1 MTPNSVNYR
10 PLPAK
15 LIFNP
20 NSGAPGE
27 SPVQLTD
34 VITQMQLWNL
44 VPEVYLVAQDS
55 NLLPVVQDAFDRK
68 IRMFVVCGGDGTIES
83 VAMGLV
89 GTRATLGIIPM
100 GTQNNVALSLGI
112 PDDIPSAVA
121 LLRTGQRL
129 KVDVGVAVFGET
141 ERLFLEVCSVGLL
154 AALFPTYDDIQHGN
168 LSRIGDF
175 LAMLVSSPPAEMHLV
190 LNERKEI
197 HTQGH
202 VMLAANMPYI
212 GPRQQVAPGG
222 NCNDGRLDV
231 LIFSDLSKMDL
242 LSHAAVQLSGG
253 GPEDPRI
260 QHFKVRS
267 IDVDTNPPMP
277 IVADGSQLGEGRLH
291 IKLRRRALGVM
302 TAAAAAPPPSAAE
315 SIDEPQPAAV

>member
-1 MTPNSVNYR
+1 MSEPANYR
-10 PLPAK
+10 PLPVK

-20 NSGAPGE
+20 NSGKPNE

-34 VITQMQLWNL
+34 VITQMQTWNL
-44 VPEVYLVAQDS
+44 VPEVHLVDPGTD
-55 NLLPVVQDAFDRK
+55 LLPVVRDAFDRK

-112 PDDIPSAVA
+112 PDDIPAAVA
-121 LLRTGQRL
+121 LLRTGQRQRI
-129 KVDVGVAVFGET
+129 DVGRAVLGET

-154 AALFPTYDDIQHGN
+154 AALFPTYDDIQHGD

-202 VMLAANMPYI
+202 VVLAANMPYV

-222 NCNDGRLDV
+222 TCSDGRLDV
-231 LIFSDLSKMDL
+231 LIFADLSKMDL

-253 GPEDPRI
+253 GTEDPRI
-260 QHFKVRS
+260 QHYKARS
-267 IDVDTNPPMP
+267 IQVETSPSMP
-277 IVADGSQLGEGRLH
+277 IVADGSLLGEGPLL
-291 IKLRRRALGVM
+291 IKLRRHALAVM
-302 TAAAAAPPPSAAE
+302 TGTPAPARPDAKAM
-315 SIDEPQPAAV
+315 DEPQPAEA